1 MTEASHGPWYWCL
14 THGRIEGAEGCPNI
28 ERMGPYATREQAA
41 TALDRAHENTER
53 WDADD
58 ARWGGG

>member
-14 THGRIEGAEGCPNI
+14 IHARVESAEGCPNI
-28 ERMGPYATREQAA
+28 ERLGPYTTREQAA
-41 TALDRAHENTER
+41 TALERAHENTER